1 MVWVEVSEE
10 ADLAQWACDCAH
22 KGPLACVH
30 VAATLSA
37 WIAHPTDF
45 ATIGAAAPDDAE
57 PQSARTSPP
66 PTASLAQ
73 PTQTS
78 PGARAAPSADS
89 MTLAS
94 TLARMNATDVDVI
107 ARRILN
113 STLGTEST
121 NHTEDAEHAEDG
133 RQHIVAAL
141 SDPTRLW
148 SLLNRLD
155 SSARRLLTLLDLA
168 GGTMTAADLEALAV
182 RIAQP
187 LSALQGDVA
196 VLERHALLLPM
207 LPASAP
213 SQHGP
218 GSSWRH
224 VAGWRIPDE
233 VRRAFSPPLPL
244 DALPAQYGSRYGPPL
259 VETLGAVPIHVIRS
273 SPRTLCLAL
282 ALLTSA
288 PPPLGIQPVESS
300 STDASAPERNGA
312 SLLAS
317 GELAPERLKEL
328 VRGAGLDVAATRLSR
343 RLLRIAREQQP
354 SPPIADM
361 ARVPITERP
370 VVLRAAFRRWLRTDS
385 AADLLDIESP
395 GETVKVR
402 YATAHPAFRPDAIA
416 QEVANGRRF
425 VARMLS
431 HAHPETWYSLE
442 SFVALAWQAR
452 PGLLRGQQQA
462 WATPAWWLESTRE
475 QRPLQPQVREDWL
488 VAEGAFIRSL
498 LTGAFAAWG
507 IVDLAV
513 REGGMAVAFRV
524 TPFGAFLLQRDNGP
538 ADASLAAL
546 CDADWGPPVLPL
558 REGALAVQ
566 PLAAAPDLL
575 DALALWTT
583 PTAVSGRRLV
593 YTLSAERACA
603 AFDRQ
608 LSPASLPDI
617 LRPLHGRAADSV
629 ATQLSQWHAEWGHTR
644 ITTGFTLLEASDE
657 ATLVEA
663 LAAAPEIAARCR
675 RIGPALALALPED
688 AASLRVLLARRG
700 YAV

>member
-1 MVWVEVSEE
+1 
-10 ADLAQWACDCAH
+10 
-22 KGPLACVH
+22 
-30 VAATLSA
+30 
-37 WIAHPTDF
+37 
-45 ATIGAAAPDDAE
+45 
-57 PQSARTSPP
+57 
-66 PTASLAQ
+66 
-73 PTQTS
+73 
-78 PGARAAPSADS
+78 

-107 ARRILN
+107 ARRIL
-113 STLGTEST
+113 SPTLGTEST
-121 NHTEDAEHAEDG
+121 NHSEDAEHAEDG
-133 RQHIVAAL
+133 RQQIVAAL

-224 VAGWRIPDE
+224 VAGWRVPDE

-328 VRGAGLDVAATRLSR
+328 ARGAGLDVAATRLSR

-354 SPPIADM
+354 SPTIADM

-452 PGLLRGQQQA
+452 PGLLRGHQQA
-462 WATPAWWLESTRE
+462 WATPAWWLETTRE
-475 QRPLQPQVREDWL
+475 QRSLQPQVREDWL
-488 VAEGAFIRSL
+488 IAEGAFIRSL
-498 LTGAFAAWG
+498 LAGAFAAWG

-524 TPFGAFLLQRDNGP
+524 TPFGAFLFQRDNSP

-558 REGALAVQ
+558 REGTLAVQ

-583 PTAVSGRRLV
+583 TTAVSGRRLV

-608 LSPASLPDI
+608 LSPASLPNI
-617 LRPLHGRAADSV
+617 LRPLHGRAADGV

-675 RIGPALALALPED
+675 RIGPALALVLPED

>member
-1 MVWVEVSEE
+1 MRRIWRSGH
-10 ADLAQWACDCAH
+10 AIARTM
-22 KGPLACVH
+22 GPLACAH

-45 ATIGAAAPDDAE
+45 AIIGAAAPDDAE
-57 PQSARTSPP
+57 PESTRSLPP
-66 PTASLAQ
+66 PTASLAP

-78 PGARAAPSADS
+78 PGVRAAPATDS

-94 TLARMNATDVDVI
+94 ALARMNVVDVDVI
-107 ARRILN
+107 AHRILSPN
-113 STLGTEST
+113 LATESM
-121 NHTEDAEHAEDG
+121 NHPEDAGDIGDA

-168 GGTMTAADLEALAV
+168 GGTMTAADLEALAI

-259 VETLGAVPIHVIRS
+259 VEPLGADPIHMIRS

-282 ALLTSA
+282 ALLTAA
-288 PPPLGIQPVESS
+288 PPPLGFQPVGSS
-300 STDASAPERNGA
+300 STAASAPERPGA
-312 SLLAS
+312 SLLAP
-317 GELAPERLKEL
+317 GELASERLKEL
-328 VRGAGLDVAATRLSR
+328 AQGAGLDVAATRLSR
-343 RLLRIAREQQP
+343 RLLCIAHEQEP

-361 ARVPITERP
+361 ARVPVSERP

-402 YATAHPAFRPDAIA
+402 YATAHPAFQPDTIA

-431 HAHPETWYSLE
+431 HAQPETWYPRR
-442 SFVALAWQAR
+442 ALSRLRGRLGLDCYADNSR
-452 PGLLRGQQQA
+452 PGPRLRGG
-462 WATPAWWLESTRE
+462 WSPPESSGHCSR
-475 QRPLQPQVREDWL
+475 RF
-488 VAEGAFIRSL
+488 AK
-498 LTGAFAAWG
+498 TGSSPRAH
-507 IVDLAV
+507 
-513 REGGMAVAFRV
+513 
-524 TPFGAFLLQRDNGP
+524 
-538 ADASLAAL
+538 S
-546 CDADWGPPVLPL
+546 
-558 REGALAVQ
+558 
-566 PLAAAPDLL
+566 
-575 DALALWTT
+575 
-583 PTAVSGRRLV
+583 SGR
-593 YTLSAERACA
+593 Y
-603 AFDRQ
+603 
-608 LSPASLPDI
+608 SPAHS
-617 LRPLHGRAADSV
+617 
-629 ATQLSQWHAEWGHTR
+629 
-644 ITTGFTLLEASDE
+644 
-657 ATLVEA
+657 
-663 LAAAPEIAARCR
+663 
-675 RIGPALALALPED
+675 
-688 AASLRVLLARRG
+688 RRG
-700 YAV
+700 ESLIWPCARVA